1 MKNNEVRNT
10 VNSEINTSIL
20 MGQNMDCCVV
30 YSDGGV
36 ACKIYDVILAY
47 VDLDFTMIPESVLSG
62 SFIQLPV
69 SQLKNNF
76 KCRLYVL
83 AVTTKSQCGHRIFSK
98 NGRELVF
105 GTSQHR
111 LTRED
116 KVLRERST
124 EVGCSV
130 LSTLSA
136 MSTNAS
142 MPPRSTRCL
151 LVHAFRPRSKLAL
164 LSSVG

>member
-83 AVTTKSQCGHRIFSK
+83 AVTTKSQCGHRIF
-98 NGRELVF
+98 
-105 GTSQHR
+105 
-111 LTRED
+111 
-116 KVLRERST
+116 
-124 EVGCSV
+124 
-130 LSTLSA
+130 
-136 MSTNAS
+136 
-142 MPPRSTRCL
+142 
-151 LVHAFRPRSKLAL
+151 
-164 LSSVG
+164 